1 MHCMDRHHHWTPP
14 RPTSHYDKPIAQGH
28 RPPTTNHCQV
38 RTCHPT
44 TSHCQVL
51 SIGWAS
57 LFTTRPATSGAPSSS
72 ECEMP
77 THHPSCEATHQPSC
91 EATHQPS
98 CEMATHHLLWS
109 LIPYMATHHLLWSL
123 IPCAPPRT
131 WPATHHPAAAPMA
144 IPREDYESQRARP
157 GHCVAAE
164 RFLAQY
170 DMLADP
176 PLKLGER
183 SYIPADPPLKLGGEA
198 TYQLIRQLIS
208 IGARRSG
215 GRRGSGA
222 AVGAPRSAA
231 ADSHVGHDPARGP
244 GMPGGDRRSD
254 GRRGSARAAGSR
266 NGRHIV
272 AAGRGRAHHNHGGRH
287 SVVAA

>member
-1 MHCMDRHHHWTPP
+1 MFACPHANGHASSDLTSVHSGHARLLNRSCIHYRVTRYHRPRVRVVPLVVTMHCMDRHHHWTPP

-183 SYIPADPPLKLGGEA
+183 SYIPADPPLKLGERSYIPA
-198 TYQLIRQLIS
+198 DPPADQY
-208 IGARRSG
+208 RRS
-215 GRRGSGA
+215 S
-222 AVGAPRSAA
+222 
-231 ADSHVGHDPARGP
+231 
-244 GMPGGDRRSD
+244 
-254 GRRGSARAAGSR
+254 
-266 NGRHIV
+266 
-272 AAGRGRAHHNHGGRH
+272 
-287 SVVAA
+287 